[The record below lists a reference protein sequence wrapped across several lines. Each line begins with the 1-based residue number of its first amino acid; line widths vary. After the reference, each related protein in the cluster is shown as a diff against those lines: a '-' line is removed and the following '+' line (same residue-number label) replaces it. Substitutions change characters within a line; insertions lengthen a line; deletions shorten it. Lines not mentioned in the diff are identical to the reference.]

1 MPTFEEPSPT
11 QEQPQQSGSQGGAA
25 QEFRP
30 KRGKDHVKTPSVRI
44 KPISVPTATWTPK
57 DLGGKPDT
65 GLFGLFNRKDGHKK
79 KSLWRRMVIAIRKLL
94 GLSPKKKKKRRGS
107 RSRGRSNTP
116 NNRNGNYRPRNRN
129 PQQNNRQ
136 GPQKRGEGRSNN
148 NRNRGGNKQNAS
160 QPQGNRQNNPERS
173 KPARRPQPQGNRPNR
188 PQGGKPR
195 NRNNRP
201 ERKPE

>member
-11 QEQPQQSGSQGGAA
+11 QEQPQQSGSQGGAV

-30 KRGKDHVKTPSVRI
+30 KRGKDHVRTPSVRI

-57 DLGGKPDT
+57 DLGGKPET
-65 GLFGLFNRKDGHKK
+65 GLFGLFNRKDGRKK

-107 RSRGRSNTP
+107 RSRGKNSAP
-116 NNRNGNYRPRNRN
+116 NNRSGNYRPRNRN

-136 GPQKRGEGRSNN
+136 GSQKRGEGRSNS
-148 NRNRGGNKQNAS
+148 NRGSNKQNAS
-160 QPQGNRQNNPERS
+160 QPQSNRQNNPER
-173 KPARRPQPQGNRPNR
+173 KPTRRPQPQGNRQNR